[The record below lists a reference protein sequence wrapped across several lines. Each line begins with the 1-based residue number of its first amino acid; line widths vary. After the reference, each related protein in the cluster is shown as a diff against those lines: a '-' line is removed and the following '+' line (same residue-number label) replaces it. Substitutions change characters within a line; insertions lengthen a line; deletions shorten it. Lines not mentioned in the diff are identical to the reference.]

1 MFEKTIA
8 DIMTRNVVVL
18 SEEDNLGQIEAG
30 MERYHFRHI
39 PVVDGDRVVG
49 ILSDR
54 DLARLS
60 SSPLEHPR
68 DQGTHD
74 RAMKA
79 RTFVAEVM
87 RRDVLT
93 VTPDTRV
100 LAAARLLLG
109 SKIGALPVVTREGAL
124 VGIVTTHD
132 LLRATIEALE
142 PSIAPPPAA
151 PEDAGL

>member
-1 MFEKTIA
+1 MFEQTVA

-18 SEEDNLGQIEAG
+18 SEEDNLGLVEAG

-39 PVVDGDRVVG
+39 PVVDGQRVVG
-49 ILSDR
+49 ILSAR

-60 SSPLEHPR
+60 TSPLDRPR
-68 DQGTHD
+68 DLGEHD
-74 RAMKA
+74 RAMKS

-87 RRDVLT
+87 QRDVLT
-93 VTPDTRV
+93 VPPDTSV
-100 LAAARLLLG
+100 LAAARLILG

-132 LLRATIEALE
+132 LLRATVEALD
-142 PSIAPPPAA
+142 SSVRPPPAA
-151 PEDAGL
+151 PDDAGR

>member
-1 MFEKTIA
+1 MFEKTVA

-18 SEEDNLGQIEAG
+18 SEEDNLGLIEAG

-60 SSPLEHPR
+60 ASPLEHRR
-68 DQGTHD
+68 DLGEHD
-74 RAMKA
+74 KVVKA

-87 RRDVLT
+87 HRDVLT
-93 VTPDTRV
+93 ITPDTRI
-100 LAAARLLLG
+100 LAAARLVLG
-109 SKIGALPVVTREGAL
+109 SKIGALPVVTASGSL

-132 LLRATIEALE
+132 LLRAAIEALE
-142 PSIAPPPAA
+142 PSIAPPAAA
-151 PEDAGL
+151 PEDAGR

>member
-1 MFEKTIA
+1 VFDKTVA

-18 SEEDNLGQIEAG
+18 SEEDNLGFIDAG

-39 PVVDGDRVVG
+39 PVVDGQRVVG

-60 SSPLEHPR
+60 ASPLEHPY
-68 DQGTHD
+68 DQAAKD
-74 RAMKA
+74 RALKA

-87 RRDVLT
+87 HRDVLT
-93 VTPDTRV
+93 VPPDTRV
-100 LAAARLLLG
+100 LAAARLVLG
-109 SKIGALPVVTREGAL
+109 SKIGALPVVTREGQL

-132 LLRATIEALE
+132 LLRATVEALDA
-142 PSIAPPPAA
+142 SVLPPAVA
-151 PEDAGL
+151 PDEAGR

>member
-1 MFEKTIA
+1 MFEKTVA

-18 SEEDNLGQIEAG
+18 SEEDNLGLIEAG

-68 DQGTHD
+68 DQGAHD

-93 VTPDTRV
+93 VTPDTLV
-100 LAAARLLLG
+100 LAAARLVLG
-109 SKIGALPVVTREGAL
+109 SKIGALPVVTREGSL

-132 LLRATIEALE
+132 LLRATIEALDA
-142 PSIAPPPAA
+142 SIAPPPAA